1 MQKFSETVYKRPD
14 FVAVKKS
21 IKLALKKVKK
31 ADSAAEVAEAL
42 KQNAETMQNAETAYV
57 TASIRNT
64 MDTTDP
70 FYDGE
75 MQYYNKA
82 LPSLMPLSKKLNDA
96 VLASPHVEGLKEL
109 FGVQI
114 INLYRADSLVQSSR
128 IVPCLI
134 SEGKVCTEYSKTAA
148 GCSTDFRG
156 ENCNFYGLMRHMSSP
171 DRVERKE
178 AFLAWA
184 DMYKGISDKLDRQY
198 DKLVRLRT
206 KMAKKLGYSSYT
218 PLAYL
223 QRRRFDYTQQD
234 VAAFREQVRTE
245 ITPLVAQMRAEQ
257 AKRIGVEKLH
267 YYDEELMFPDGNAVP
282 MGSKDDMLEAASRM
296 YRELSP
302 ETGEFFDFMTRHE
315 LFDLET
321 RPGKHMGGYCT
332 FLAKYKAPF
341 IFSNFNGTS
350 ADVDVLTH
358 EAGHAFEAYTA
369 SRIQPLDEYYSS
381 TSEINEIHS
390 MAMELFTHPWMDK
403 FFGQNA
409 DKYRFAHL
417 SGCISVIPYL
427 TCVDEFQHGVYADPC
442 MTAKQRRELWRSIE
456 RKYMPWRDYD
466 GVEFLEEGG
475 FWMQKQHIFLY
486 PFYYIDYALAQLG
499 ALELY
504 NRMNTDR
511 EAAWNDYMALC
522 RAGGSKPYLELL
534 KLAHLSSPFAPDT
547 VHKILEPLKDKVLGF

>member
-42 KQNAETMQNAETAYV
+42 KQNSETMQNAETAYV

-134 SEGKVCTEYSKTAA
+134 SEGRVCTEYSKTAA

-257 AKRIGVEKLH
+257 AKRIGVEKLY

-282 MGSKDDMLEAASRM
+282 MGSKDGMLEAASRM

-403 FFGQNA
+403 FFGENA

-427 TCVDEFQHGVYADPC
+427 TCVDEFQHGVYASPD

>member
-14 FVAVKKS
+14 FSAVKKS
-21 IKLALKKVKK
+21 IKLTLKKVKK
-31 ADSAAEVAEAL
+31 AGSAAEVAEAL
-42 KQNAETMQNAETAYV
+42 KQNSETMQNAETAYV

-114 INLYRADSLVQSSR
+114 INLYRADSLVQSAR

-171 DRVERKE
+171 DRAERKE

-282 MGSKDDMLEAASRM
+282 MGSKDDMLEAAGRM
-296 YRELSP
+296 YRELSE

-427 TCVDEFQHGVYADPC
+427 TCVDEFQHGVYASPD

>member
-14 FVAVKKS
+14 FSAVKKS
-21 IKLALKKVKK
+21 IKLTLKKVKK
-31 ADSAAEVAEAL
+31 AGSAAEVAEAL
-42 KQNAETMQNAETAYV
+42 KQNSETMQNAETAYV

-114 INLYRADSLVQSSR
+114 INLYRADSLVQSAR

-134 SEGKVCTEYSKTAA
+134 SEGRVCTEYSKTAA

-171 DRVERKE
+171 DRAERKE

-184 DMYKGISDKLDRQY
+184 DMYKGISDKLDGQY

-282 MGSKDDMLEAASRM
+282 MGSKDDMLEAAGRM
-296 YRELSP
+296 YRELSE

>member
-198 DKLVRLRT
+198 DKLIRLRT

-257 AKRIGVEKLH
+257 AKRIGVEKLY

-282 MGSKDDMLEAASRM
+282 MGSKDGMLEAASRM

-427 TCVDEFQHGVYADPC
+427 TCVDEFQHGVYASPD

>member
-42 KQNAETMQNAETAYV
+42 KQNSETMQNAETAYV

-134 SEGKVCTEYSKTAA
+134 SEGRVCTEYSKTAA

-257 AKRIGVEKLH
+257 AKRIGVEKLY

-403 FFGQNA
+403 FFGENA

-427 TCVDEFQHGVYADPC
+427 TCVDEFQHGVYASPD

-534 KLAHLSSPFAPDT
+534 ALAHLSSPFAPDT